1 MYLNYWMI
9 AMIVLSFGVCAYI
22 SRRQGF
28 VLGATMTLQAL
39 ERERLIKI
47 QDDGSVKRWAPYN
60 DEPVKKAT
68 RKRK

>member
-28 VLGATMTLQAL
+28 VLGSTMTLQAL
-39 ERERLIKI
+39 ERERVIKI

-60 DEPVKKAT
+60 DVPVKKAT

>member
-28 VLGATMTLQAL
+28 VLGSTMTLQAL
-39 ERERLIKI
+39 ERARVIKI

-60 DEPVKKAT
+60 DVPVKKAT